1 MSSKVHN
8 KLHSTQMEDE
18 SLRIMFNW
26 KLQLKKSMKYYTCMF
41 PCAFAL
47 CLVSAMAKQVHFNA
61 SRAVQFICNFSL
73 NNFDFYNKS
82 RKVN

>member
-1 MSSKVHN
+1 
-8 KLHSTQMEDE
+8 MEDE
-18 SLRIMFNW
+18 SLRIMFNGIYV
-26 KLQLKKSMKYYTCMF
+26 QLEVATQKSMKYYTCMF